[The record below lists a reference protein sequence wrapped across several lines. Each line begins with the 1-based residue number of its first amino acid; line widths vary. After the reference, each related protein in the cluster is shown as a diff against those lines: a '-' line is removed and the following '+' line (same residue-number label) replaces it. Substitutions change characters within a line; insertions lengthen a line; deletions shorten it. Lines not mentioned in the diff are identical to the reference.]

1 MTNFNEINELY
12 NILDLYIVS
21 SRVEGGPQSIVEAS
35 LTKTPVVSTNV
46 GIAQE
51 ILSPESIFDM
61 KNFNEAKPNIKIAYN
76 NALNLKIPDGFKQF
90 NEMMIDLYE
99 N

>member
-1 MTNFNEINELY
+1 
-12 NILDLYIVS
+12 
-21 SRVEGGPQSIVEAS
+21 
-35 LTKTPVVSTNV
+35 
-46 GIAQE
+46 
-51 ILSPESIFDM
+51 M
-61 KNFNEAKPNIKIAYN
+61 KNFNEAKPNIKIVN